1 MNKIKIRGNRISYK
15 DLNADQEEV
24 ILLVHGHPFDHS
36 MWKYQYEALQGFRL
50 LLPDLKGY
58 GQSDYRFDKIYI
70 EGQALDL
77 AMLLDELQIE
87 KIHLI
92 GLTMG
97 GQIIVE
103 FQRLF
108 PARVKSLVICAS
120 TPNAETP
127 ETYRNRLALADAIL
141 QMGMPQYTEQDIH
154 KYIYLEEVGV
164 DSPIYEHL
172 FQMMSQ
178 TPKEGA
184 ASSHRGR
191 AERRDNFRHLQ
202 QIRVPA
208 LVIAGEKDYFFPV
221 EAVEK
226 VAEAIAG
233 AEFQVIANS
242 GHLPNMEQAEKF
254 NGLIQHFYQAII
266 PIAHI

>member
-1 MNKIKIRGNRISYK
+1 MKEIKIRGNQICYK
-15 DLNADQEEV
+15 ELNAQQEEV

-36 MWKYQYEALQGFRL
+36 MWKYQYETLADFRL

-58 GQSDYRFDKIYI
+58 GQSDYAFDKIYI

-77 AMLLDELQIE
+77 ALLLDELQIE
-87 KIHLI
+87 KVHLI
-92 GLTMG
+92 GLSMG

-141 QMGMPQYTEQDIH
+141 EAGMTKYTEQDIH
-154 KYIYLEEVGV
+154 KYIHLEAVGIGSQV
-164 DSPIYEHL
+164 YEHL

-184 ASSHRGR
+184 AASHRGR
-191 AERRDNFRHLQ
+191 AERRNNFPYLA
-202 QIRVPA
+202 QIKVPT

-226 VAEAIAG
+226 VAQAIEG
-233 AEFQVIANS
+233 AQFQVIKNS
-242 GHLPNMEQAEKF
+242 GHLPNMEQPETF
-254 NGLIQHFYQAII
+254 NRLLRHFYQAITS
-266 PIAHI
+266 IAHI